1 MDIIPGE
8 VNGYWRIALVI
19 GIAVCVHII
28 VRLIRKLHTYVS
40 TVKLHHSL
48 SKTKTM
54 AGLVASVSIFAVYF
68 VAVGIVLSEFGIS
81 LTAYFASA
89 SIIGVAVAFGSQGM
103 VQDIVSGLT
112 IIITDLYEID
122 DMVEIGGQAGIVKSI
137 TMRFTVIENAMG
149 AEVFIPNRSVNN
161 VINFPRGYV
170 RCIADITLSEDSKL
184 AEQQKQ
190 LIASTL
196 DSIYEQYPG
205 IFRRPPGIEGI
216 QTTTTGRTYLRA
228 KFRIW
233 PGRGGPIET
242 HYKQEVLQIMKSID
256 PNYADWMISI
266 NYEVEHKK

>member
-1 MDIIPGE
+1 MDLIPGE
-8 VNGYWRIALVI
+8 ISGYWRIALVI
-19 GIAVCVHII
+19 GTAVCVHII
-28 VRLIRKLHTYVS
+28 VRVIRKLHTYVS

-48 SKTKTM
+48 SKTRTL

-68 VAVGIVLSEFGIS
+68 VAIGIVLSEFGIS

-89 SIIGVAVAFGSQGM
+89 SIIGVAVAFGSQGV

-112 IIITDLYEID
+112 IIITDLFEID
-122 DMVEIGGQAGIVKSI
+122 DMVEIAGQAGIVKSI

-161 VINFPRGYV
+161 VINFPKGYL

-184 AEQQKQ
+184 ADQQKQ
-190 LIASTL
+190 TITSILE
-196 DSIYEQYPG
+196 SIYEQYPG
-205 IFRRPPGIEGI
+205 IFRRPPSVEGI
-216 QTTTTGRTYLRA
+216 QTTSTGRTYLRA

-233 PGRGGPIET
+233 PGRGGPIES
-242 HYKQEVLQIMKSID
+242 HFKQEVLQSMKAID

-266 NYEVEHKK
+266 NYEVEQKR